1 VTHVLFSGGR
11 VLTSGSPFPV
21 EASILICC
29 GTILGVGDRREIK
42 GRAPAG
48 AEEVDLG
55 GGLVVPGLVDS
66 HVHLLGLGLR
76 LIGDRLD
83 LTSTRSLAETL
94 VVIRE
99 HASALPAGE
108 PIRGGGWD
116 ANVWPERRRP
126 TAAHLEAVA
135 PGRPVA
141 LTSKCGHSAWVSG
154 EILRAAGI
162 AAETP
167 DPPGGRIGRDASGQP
182 DGMLYEAAMEA
193 VWALRPEVSV
203 PRRKEALLAAQRHA
217 HGLGLVGCHNC
228 EGPETLGPL
237 LELQSEGLLRL
248 RVTHHIPEHLVA
260 QAAEL
265 AMGSRLG
272 GEWLRIG
279 SLKVFADGSLGART
293 AAMLEPYHGTADTGL
308 LEHDADSIAELGRKA
323 AQARLGLAAH
333 AIGDR
338 AVRELLDGLQALA
351 DEGLTPPIPHRV
363 EHAQH
368 VHEDDVPR
376 LARLGVIASVQPV
389 HLRGDRAMVAAH
401 LPGREGRAF
410 AYGSVLRAGATLCF
424 GSDAPVETM
433 DPLQGLRAAVMRRDW
448 DEEPADGWRPEERLS
463 VIDALAGYS
472 RGPGLASGTA
482 AVEGAI
488 APGYRADFSVL
499 THDIVTEPD
508 ALPECRVTATVV
520 GGEVVHTTSPSGR
533 GRR

>member
-1 VTHVLFSGGR
+1 MAPA
-11 VLTSGSPFPV
+11 LTPLD
-21 EASILICC
+21 ASILVCC
-29 GTILGVGDRREIK
+29 GAVLAVGDRREIK
-42 GRAPAG
+42 GCAPSG
-48 AEEVDLG
+48 TREVDLG
-55 GGLVVPGLVDS
+55 GLVVAGLVDC

-83 LTSTRSLAETL
+83 LTSTRSLAEAL
-94 VVIRE
+94 HRIRE
-99 HASALPAGE
+99 HTRALPPGE

-116 ANVWPERRRP
+116 ANVWPEQRTP
-126 TAAHLEAVA
+126 TAADLEAVA
-135 PGRPVA
+135 SGRPVS
-141 LTSKCGHSAWVSG
+141 LTSKCGHSIWVSR
-154 EILRAAGI
+154 EILEAAGI
-162 AAETP
+162 TSETP

-182 DGMLYEAAMEA
+182 DGMLYEAAMEP
-193 VWALRPEVSV
+193 VWDLRPEVSM

-217 HGLGLVGCHNC
+217 HSLGLVGCHNC

-248 RVTHHIPEHLVA
+248 RVTHHVPEHLVA

-272 GEWLRIG
+272 GEWLRMG

-293 AAMLEPYHGTADTGL
+293 AAMLEPYEGTTDTGL
-308 LEHDADSIAELGRKA
+308 LGHDARSISELGRKA
-323 AQARLGLAAH
+323 ADARLGLAVH

-338 AVRELLDGLQALA
+338 AVRQVLNGLETLA
-351 DEGLTPPIPHRV
+351 DEGLVPPIPHRV

-368 VHEDDVPR
+368 VHEDDVQR

-389 HLRGDRAMVAAH
+389 HLRGDRAMVATH
-401 LPGREGRAF
+401 LPDREGRAF
-410 AYGSVLRAGATLCF
+410 AYGSMLRAGATLCF

-463 VIDALAGYS
+463 VLDALAAYA
-472 RGPGLASGTA
+472 RGAALAGGTA
-482 AVEGAI
+482 DVEGRV
-488 APGYRADFSVL
+488 APGCRADFTVL
-499 THDIVTEPD
+499 SHDIVAEPD
-508 ALPECRVTATVV
+508 ALPDCRVTATVV
-520 GGEVVHTTSPSGR
+520 GGDVVYATSPLER